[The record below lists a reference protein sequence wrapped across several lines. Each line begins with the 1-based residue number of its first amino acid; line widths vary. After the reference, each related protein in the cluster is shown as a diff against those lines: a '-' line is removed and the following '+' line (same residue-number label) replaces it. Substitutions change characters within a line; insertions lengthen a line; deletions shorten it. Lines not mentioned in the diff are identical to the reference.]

1 MDIIGGFNKCVAY
14 YRVSTTKQGN
24 SGLGLEAQQ
33 EAVRSYLG
41 AHPDVEFKEIESG
54 KKNDRPELEAA
65 IREAKLRDCK
75 LVIAKLDRLSRDVG
89 FLFKLKDDLTKAGVE
104 VVAADMPDILSNTLM
119 LSVMAGFAQHE
130 REMISKRTKDALAAA
145 KARGVKLGGYREVL
159 GATLRRPLRSDPDS
173 PQSTI
178 RISGIRLISL
188 KQDCH
193 FPRLQRS

>member
-1 MDIIGGFNKCVAY
+1 MCVAY

-41 AHPDVEFKEIESG
+41 ADPDVEFKEIESG

-89 FLFKLKDDLTKAGVE
+89 FLFKLKADLTKAGVE
-104 VVAADMPDILSNTLM
+104 VVAADMPGILSNTLM

-130 REMISKRTKDALAAA
+130 RETISKRTTDALAAA
-145 KARGVKLGGYREVL
+145 KARGVKLGGYRE
-159 GATLRRPLRSDPDS
+159 GAWV
-173 PQSTI
+173 
-178 RISGIRLISL
+178 
-188 KQDCH
+188 
-193 FPRLQRS
+193 